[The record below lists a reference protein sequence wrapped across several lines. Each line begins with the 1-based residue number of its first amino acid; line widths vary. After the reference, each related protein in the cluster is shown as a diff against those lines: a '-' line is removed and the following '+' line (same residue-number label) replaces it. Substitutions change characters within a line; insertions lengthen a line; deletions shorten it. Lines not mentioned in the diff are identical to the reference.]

1 MSETMSS
8 TDLSAL
14 TAPEEP
20 IVHHAPHPEQELIM
34 HLEPDQLVNQT
45 LRPVPRATLSR
56 PATFGL
62 WALRVFC
69 VSVSA
74 MVLYTFIDRLQ

>member
-1 MSETMSS
+1 MSEDVPTES
-8 TDLSAL
+8 
-14 TAPEEP
+14 TAPAERREA

-34 HLEPDQLVNQT
+34 HLEPDQLVDET
-45 LRPVPRATLSR
+45 FRPVPRAILSGR
-56 PATFGL
+56 AKLGL

-74 MVLYTFIDRLQ
+74 KVLYTFVDRLH